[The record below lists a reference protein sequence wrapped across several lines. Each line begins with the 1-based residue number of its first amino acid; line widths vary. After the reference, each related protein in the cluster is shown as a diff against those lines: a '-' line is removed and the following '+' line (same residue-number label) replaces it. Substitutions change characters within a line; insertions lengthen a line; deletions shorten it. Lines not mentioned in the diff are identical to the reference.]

1 MPQCPQSLNLP
12 RCGPH
17 LSSWHR
23 INLPWA
29 GAFVMGVSVVLVD
42 WELAIWW
49 IHHQP
54 IQIMG
59 LANHHAQEEIKK
71 VCFSFYPRF
80 AYVCWI
86 RGGFQFLYLEAL
98 SQVFLE
104 FSDIY
109 VISLAYMGGI
119 EYWSPL
125 CFSVFFGWPVACC
138 LLTFETVENPPGR
151 GRTIYGGAR
160 NGQFNAWEDLR
171 RCI

>member
-1 MPQCPQSLNLP
+1 
-12 RCGPH
+12 
-17 LSSWHR
+17 
-23 INLPWA
+23 
-29 GAFVMGVSVVLVD
+29 
-42 WELAIWW
+42 
-49 IHHQP
+49 
-54 IQIMG
+54 MG

-160 NGQFNAWEDLR
+160 NGQFNA
-171 RCI
+171 